1 METLSLML
9 HISDKSEISS
19 GIAQAGATGV
29 GSEVPAWVPG
39 RVFFGVRGIFGLV
52 GPSSS
57 TTTST
62 SWYSVS
68 GMTFLGILNS
78 GVGSKSSVGVG
89 VDLGLGLGLGVSERT
104 SLTDSSSGLGGD
116 LEMQRNCSEL
126 CFWDWVAL
134 FSWLLTQQPI
144 VRCLFPFWEE
154 NGGYLVKALG
164 VKSD

>member
-9 HISDKSEISS
+9 HISDESEISS

-29 GSEVPAWVPG
+29 GSGDPTWVPG
-39 RVFFGVRGIFGLV
+39 RVFFGVIGIFGLV

-68 GMTFLGILNS
+68 GTTFLGIFNS
-78 GVGSKSSVGVG
+78 GVGSKSGVG
-89 VDLGLGLGLGVSERT
+89 LVLGLGFGVSERT

-126 CFWDWVAL
+126 CFWDWVAP

-144 VRCLFPFWEE
+144 VRGFFLFSFPSWKE
-154 NGGYLVKALG
+154 NGGNLVKGTG